1 MCHEKYLIGPES
13 PFPHCKDYLTE
24 FVSDKD
30 VNVYVSYPD
39 LLKDILSGAQQTTP
53 D

>member
-24 FVSDKD
+24 FVGDND
-30 VNVYVSYPD
+30 VKVFVIYPD